1 VDAAE
6 QHFGQNQDQ
15 NQQDQNQQDQNQQ
28 GNQN

>member
-1 VDAAE
+1 VNAAE
-6 QHFGQNQDQ
+6 QHFCLNQDQ

>member
-1 VDAAE
+1 VNAAE
-6 QHFGQNQDQ
+6 QHFGVNQDQ